1 MCIASYDDL
10 NYKEYSMT
18 DCTTK
23 NLTRRDLLKLSL
35 GAAATAT
42 MGRSLLAAPA
52 GKWPP
57 KIGCGTVS
65 FRKSSLREAMERI
78 HRAGYEYLEP
88 QATGPWCPHVDAW
101 KSDPAEFRRM
111 LAEFGFKGA
120 TALWAPQGALIPNAK
135 SVEGVSQAI
144 RWAHEAGI
152 PVVNCGDG
160 RKPKTM
166 SDADAL
172 KVLAERLAAILEVA
186 QQCQVYLAIEPHGT
200 FSVTAD
206 GLKTIMGLSKSKW
219 LGINYD
225 TANVHH
231 AGSDEVAV
239 LEAVVDRVVH
249 VHVKDTVA
257 KKCVAL
263 GQGEVNLRGC
273 LQVLKKH
280 GYAGVLSLETEGEF
294 GADEVQPLIE
304 ASRAYLVK
312 TVAEI

>member
-1 MCIASYDDL
+1 MID
-10 NYKEYSMT
+10 N
-18 DCTTK
+18 TTRS
-23 NLTRRDLLKLSL
+23 LSRRDVLKGAL

-52 GKWPP
+52 AKWPV

-65 FRKSSLREAMERI
+65 FRKSSFKEALERI
-78 HRAGYEYLEP
+78 HRAGYEYVEP

-101 KSDPAEFRRM
+101 KSDPAEFRR
-111 LAEFGFKGA
+111 LLKEFGFKGA
-120 TALWAPQGALIPNAK
+120 TALWAPQGALIPNPK
-135 SVEGVSQAI
+135 CVEGVTQAI

-160 RKPKTM
+160 RKSPKM

-186 QQCQVYLAIEPHGT
+186 EKCQVYLAIEPHGT
-200 FSVTAD
+200 FSVTAE

-239 LEAVVDRVVH
+239 LEAIVDRVVH

-273 LQVLKKH
+273 LKVLKQH
-280 GYAGVLSLETEGEF
+280 GYNNVLSLETEGEF
-294 GADEVQPLIE
+294 SADQVQPLVE
-304 ASRAYLVK
+304 ASHAYLVK